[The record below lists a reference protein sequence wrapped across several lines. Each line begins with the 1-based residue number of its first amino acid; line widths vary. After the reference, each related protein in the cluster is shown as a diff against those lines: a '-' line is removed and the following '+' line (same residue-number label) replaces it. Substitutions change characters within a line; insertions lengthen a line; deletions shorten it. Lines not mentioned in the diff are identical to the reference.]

1 MPLFPPYLCKTYFL
15 NLSPLLPISFMK
27 GEAVGSLLV
36 VHRKQAK
43 EVISILMESC
53 FYFDLS
59 PQDRLG
65 LIRALM
71 VKMIYPD

>member
-1 MPLFPPYLCKTYFL
+1 M
-15 NLSPLLPISFMK
+15 
-27 GEAVGSLLV
+27 GSLLG
-36 VHRKQAK
+36 VHREQAK

-65 LIRALM
+65 LIRSLIA
-71 VKMIYPD
+71 KMSYLN

>member
-1 MPLFPPYLCKTYFL
+1 
-15 NLSPLLPISFMK
+15 
-27 GEAVGSLLV
+27 VGSLLV
-36 VHRKQAK
+36 VHREEAK

-65 LIRALM
+65 LILTLVAR
-71 VKMIYPD
+71 MICPG

>member
-1 MPLFPPYLCKTYFL
+1 VGG
-15 NLSPLLPISFMK
+15 LL
-27 GEAVGSLLV
+27 GA
-36 VHRKQAK
+36 HREQAK
-43 EVISILMESC
+43 ELISILMESC

-71 VKMIYPD
+71 AKMIYPD

>member
-1 MPLFPPYLCKTYFL
+1 M
-15 NLSPLLPISFMK
+15 
-27 GEAVGSLLV
+27 GSLLV

>member
-1 MPLFPPYLCKTYFL
+1 M
-15 NLSPLLPISFMK
+15 
-27 GEAVGSLLV
+27 GSLLV

-43 EVISILMESC
+43 ELISILMESC

-65 LIRALM
+65 LIRSLM
-71 VKMIYPD
+71 AKMIDPD